1 MTSNLLTIHKHFR
14 LDSSVLILSHTVWPE
29 VDNVNVLY
37 RYAEKYGVDHKY
49 WRFLTGKKQ
58 ELYRLARQD
67 YLVVPD
73 INDPNFQHGSD
84 ADFIHTENIVL
95 IDQKQRIRGFYDGTS
110 ATQMQQAI
118 EDIKLLK
125 KAYN

>member
-1 MTSNLLTIHKHFR
+1 M
-14 LDSSVLILSHTVWPE
+14 ILSHTVWPE
-29 VDNVNVLY
+29 VDDVNVLY

-49 WRFLTGKKQ
+49 WRFLTGEKQ

-73 INDPNFQHGSD
+73 INDPNFQHGSN

>member
-1 MTSNLLTIHKHFR
+1 
-14 LDSSVLILSHTVWPE
+14 
-29 VDNVNVLY
+29 
-37 RYAEKYGVDHKY
+37 
-49 WRFLTGKKQ
+49 
-58 ELYRLARQD
+58 
-67 YLVVPD
+67 
-73 INDPNFQHGSD
+73 
-84 ADFIHTENIVL
+84 L